1 VERNSVDIRGPVPH
15 LGGGFGL
22 HALLLCLTRSLLNES
37 NKRRNRICTVT

>member
-22 HALLLCLTRSLLNES
+22 NLHALLLCLTR
-37 NKRRNRICTVT
+37 